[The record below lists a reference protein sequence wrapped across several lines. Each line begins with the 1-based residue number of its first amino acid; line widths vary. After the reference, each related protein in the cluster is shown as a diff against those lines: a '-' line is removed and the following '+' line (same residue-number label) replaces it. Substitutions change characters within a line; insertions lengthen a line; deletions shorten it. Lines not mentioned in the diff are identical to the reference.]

1 MKYELPTC
9 LPTCSS
15 SLSRPSRHLS
25 LIRESHSPTGHP
37 AKLPKFSFGTAAS
50 LCGGLTN
57 MRAWLGRGHGLD
69 DEIRLHVAHRP
80 TVTCHCSRDCSW
92 SYMVWHWKKK
102 TAKILSYIQL
112 VDISLRHNG
121 ESSISHLN
129 RPSYRRNL
137 YPSDGTILTTELPS
151 LKSIAA
157 WKRHNIHTWLDS
169 IHSHKL
175 SPVIGLNGRVNGSNL
190 SNSYFSLWRVENI
203 ATCRLGIYLF
213 GFLDNI
219 ASSADFVAS
228 YDRIISEYQIGK
240 EMWRRC
246 DLIWGS
252 PHSHRWGQ
260 EVEEN
265 NQKI

>member
-1 MKYELPTC
+1 MN
-9 LPTCSS
+9 
-15 SLSRPSRHLS
+15 SRHACQPAVVLFRVPHVIC
-25 LIRESHSPTGHP
+25 LWYENLTLRLVILQNFRNLALEQQLACVGDWPIWEPDLEEATGWTTKYDFMLRTDPPLLVIAVGTVREVTW
-37 AKLPKFSFGTAAS
+37 FGT
-50 LCGGLTN
+50 
-57 MRAWLGRGHGLD
+57 
-69 DEIRLHVAHRP
+69 E
-80 TVTCHCSRDCSW
+80 
-92 SYMVWHWKKK
+92 KK
-102 TAKILSYIQL
+102 TAEILSYIQL

-228 YDRIISEYQIGK
+228 YDRIISEYEIGK
-240 EMWRRC
+240 EMWRRG